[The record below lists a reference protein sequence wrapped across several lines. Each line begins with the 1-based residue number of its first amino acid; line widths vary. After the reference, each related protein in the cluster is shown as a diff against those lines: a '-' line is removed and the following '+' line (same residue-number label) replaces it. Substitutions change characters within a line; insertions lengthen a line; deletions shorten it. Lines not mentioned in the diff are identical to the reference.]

1 MDSSNVVTK
10 TIDGHEYEIAPF
22 LGMRGWQ
29 MQMKLGKMIGPALK
43 EAIGA
48 LPKGSVKS
56 LMSADIDPSMVGGAV
71 TAFIDALASGDPD
84 GKFAAQLLSQT
95 QRDGVALNES
105 TINKA
110 YSANYGE
117 MFKALIAVVVA
128 NGFFGLGDT
137 GLELI
142 KSLVNQAEAQSEAQS
157 PEKSTKA

>member
-1 MDSSNVVTK
+1 MAEPVIK
-10 TIDGHEYEIAPF
+10 EIDGHEYEIAPF

-48 LPKGSVKS
+48 LPKGKVQN
-56 LMSADIDPSMVGGAV
+56 LMSAEIDPAMIGGAV
-71 TAFIDALASGDPD
+71 TSFVDALATNDPE

-95 QRDGVALNES
+95 QRDGVALSES
-105 TINKA
+105 TINKVYA
-110 YSANYGE
+110 ANYGE

-137 GLELI
+137 GLDALQG
-142 KSLVNQAEAQSEAQS
+142 LVANS
-157 PEKSTKA
+157 PESSTKA